1 MTTWSLYPV
10 WIIDLLGSI
19 GMIIFSLLCFQTSRK
34 INQRA
39 PETPLANYLIWF
51 SAAIFAF
58 SASRSLGH
66 ILKHLL
72 FFSGKSALWPAISPI
87 SGSINSITFIVIA
100 SVTLYFRRTEIIMNL
115 MARDRDRIS
124 RIGRQLLQLN
134 REMEE
139 IVAERTRVQMA
150 LRMDH
155 QVRNPA
161 MVIGGLTRRMFNRTA
176 KDHPDKEHMKRV
188 LEQAEKLEELV
199 GKFDDIL
206 PQREKKFFINDLNDL
221 IRETLD
227 IVAVEAEEKG
237 VMLHFFP
244 TPGPLRF
251 QGAKHLIKQAFIN
264 IVRYGVDVSKS
275 GDAVTLTTMA
285 EGRFLQAFITYN
297 GPRLTWEEF
306 DQSEESASSQH
317 RDKTRMELSYVRLVI
332 EEHNG
337 IFRLSE
343 KPGGG
348 NILEIHLPLMLG
360 ELAKTESRN

>member
-34 INQRA
+34 IHKRA

-51 SAAIFAF
+51 SAAILAF
-58 SASRSLGH
+58 SISRSLGH

-72 FFSGKSALWPAISPI
+72 FFSGKTHLWATISPV

-115 MARDRDRIS
+115 MAGDRDRIS
-124 RIGRQLLQLN
+124 RTGRQLLELN
-134 REMEE
+134 REIEE
-139 IVAERTRVQMA
+139 IVSERTQVQMA

-161 MVIGGLTRRMFNRTA
+161 MVIGGLVRKIIKKMPQDQPQRERMV
-176 KDHPDKEHMKRV
+176 RV
-188 LEQAEKLEELV
+188 LEQVEKLEELID
-199 GKFDDIL
+199 KFDAIPPRHD
-206 PQREKKFFINDLNDL
+206 KKFAIIDLNDL

-227 IVAVEAEEKG
+227 IVTIEAEEKG
-237 VMLHFFP
+237 VTLHFSP
-244 TPGPLRF
+244 TPTALHF

-264 IVRYGVDVSKS
+264 IIRYGVDACSG
-275 GDAVTLTTMA
+275 GDAVKLTTNA
-285 EGRFLQAFITYN
+285 EGRYLKTIIEYN
-297 GPRLTWEEF
+297 GPCPAREVFDPTPQTVLQQRQGKRL
-306 DQSEESASSQH
+306 D
-317 RDKTRMELSYVRLVI
+317 MSYVRLVI
-332 EEHNG
+332 EEHHG
-337 IFRLSE
+337 LFRLAE

-348 NILEIHLPLMLG
+348 NILEVLLPLMLG
-360 ELAKTESRN
+360 ELAKTERA